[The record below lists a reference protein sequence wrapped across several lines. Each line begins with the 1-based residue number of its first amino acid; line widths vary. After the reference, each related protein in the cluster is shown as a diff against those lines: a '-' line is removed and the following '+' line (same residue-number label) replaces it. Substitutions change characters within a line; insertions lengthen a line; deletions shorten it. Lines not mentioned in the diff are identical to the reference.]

1 MSAGQQWL
9 QPRYVILTSWIAGL
23 EGYYGN
29 QVQQTHRVNDKGIVM
44 VNTSGKR
51 RSTPPSR
58 QRYEAS
64 HPTVSFRVDLDLY
77 AQLKALKEKANLSV
91 ADVLKVGLERCEPLV
106 GEAFHNGFMSALAE
120 AYQTVCDDCE
130 EEITLLAS

>member
-1 MSAGQQWL
+1 
-9 QPRYVILTSWIAGL
+9 
-23 EGYYGN
+23 
-29 QVQQTHRVNDKGIVM
+29 M
-44 VNTSGKR
+44 VNKQGKR

-58 QRYEAS
+58 RRYEAS

-106 GEAFHNGFMSALAE
+106 GEAHRTGFMGGLAE
-120 AYQTVCDDCE
+120 SYAVACDDCQDE
-130 EEITLLAS
+130 VMAIAQADYLADPN

>member
-1 MSAGQQWL
+1 
-9 QPRYVILTSWIAGL
+9 
-23 EGYYGN
+23 
-29 QVQQTHRVNDKGIVM
+29 M

-77 AQLKALKEKANLSV
+77 AELKALKQTSNLNV
-91 ADVLKVGLERCEPLV
+91 ADILKVGMERWEPLV

-120 AYQTVCDDCE
+120 AYQSVCDECE
-130 EEITLLAS
+130 DEITLLAN

>member
-1 MSAGQQWL
+1 L

-29 QVQQTHRVNDKGIVM
+29 QVQQTHRVNDKVIVM

-77 AQLKALKEKANLSV
+77 TQLKGLKEKANLSV
-91 ADVLKVGLERCEPLV
+91 ADVLKVGLERCEPVV

>member
-1 MSAGQQWL
+1 
-9 QPRYVILTSWIAGL
+9 
-23 EGYYGN
+23 
-29 QVQQTHRVNDKGIVM
+29 M
-44 VNTSGKR
+44 VKAKGKR
-51 RSTPPSR
+51 RSIPPSR
-58 QRYEAS
+58 RRYEAS

-77 AQLKALKEKANLSV
+77 AQLKGLKEKANLSV
-91 ADVLKVGLERCEPLV
+91 ADVLKVGLERCEPVV

>member
-1 MSAGQQWL
+1 
-9 QPRYVILTSWIAGL
+9 
-23 EGYYGN
+23 
-29 QVQQTHRVNDKGIVM
+29 M

-58 QRYEAS
+58 RRYETS

-77 AQLKALKEKANLSV
+77 ARLKELKEKANLSV

-106 GEAFHNGFMSALAE
+106 GEAFRNGFMSALSE
-120 AYQTVCDDCE
+120 AYESVCDDCE
-130 EEITLLAS
+130 DEITLLAN